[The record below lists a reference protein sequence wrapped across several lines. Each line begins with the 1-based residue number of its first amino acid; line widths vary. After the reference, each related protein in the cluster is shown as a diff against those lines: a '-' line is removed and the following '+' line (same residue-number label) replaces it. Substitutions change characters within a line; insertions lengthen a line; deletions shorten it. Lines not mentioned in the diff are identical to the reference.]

1 MIFRTS
7 SPVALVLNGGG
18 ARGAYQAG
26 VLAGLLEILDPQRH
40 PDFSN
45 PFDII
50 CGSSAGAINAAGLA
64 CKADKPHEAVDHI
77 QQLWASLNSHNI
89 FHSDPV
95 LLFKTSLH
103 WLATVSLGWLSPRL
117 REHIP
122 HSLLDNAPLRRL
134 LEDSLDFDRLQ
145 RNLACEHL
153 GALAITAAAYTTG
166 EHLTFYQSDRR
177 IRPWSRNLRRA
188 IPGAIG
194 VDHLM
199 ASSAIPFVFPAQP
212 LLVGGQIQWCGDGT
226 MRQLA
231 PISPAI
237 HLGAHKVLIVG
248 TGYADNTYHSEESP
262 DPPYPSLAQI
272 SGYALSNIFL
282 DSVSMDIER
291 MERINTLLAYMPANV
306 LQSQSLRPVS
316 TFAITP
322 SRSLDEIATRHIH
335 QMPTAA
341 RTLFRVLGVSSK
353 SGPTTGGALISYLL
367 FESGY
372 TQELIELGKTDTM
385 SRREEVIA
393 FFKETSQ

>member
-26 VLAGLLEILDPQRH
+26 VLAGLLEILDPQRN
-40 PDFSN
+40 PDFTN

-64 CKADKPHEAVDHI
+64 CKADKPHEGVDHI
-77 QQLWASLNSHNI
+77 QQLWGSLNSHHI
-89 FHSDPV
+89 FHADPV
-95 LLFKTSLH
+95 LLFRTSLH
-103 WLATVSLGWLSPRL
+103 WLATVSLGWLAPRL
-117 REHIP
+117 REHTP

-134 LEDSLDFDRLQ
+134 LEENLDFERLQ

-177 IRPWSRNLRRA
+177 IRSWSRNLRRA
-188 IPGAIG
+188 ISGAIG
-194 VDHLM
+194 VEHLM

-212 LLVGGQIQWCGDGT
+212 LMVEGQVQWCGDGT

-248 TGYADNTYHSEESP
+248 TGYADNTYRSEKPS

-322 SRSLDEIATRHIH
+322 SRSLDEIAIRHIH

-385 SRREEVIA
+385 SRREEVLA
-393 FFKETSQ
+393 FFKETSK